1 VSESVT
7 DGGPGPLAG
16 EPPGPGTASEATI
29 AAQPRPVAAG
39 EAATRA
45 PARPGTAR
53 PGTARPGAVF
63 AVVAAGIAVV
73 NLDMFIV
80 NVALPSIGRSYPGT
94 GLADLSWVLNAYAI
108 VFAALLVPAG
118 RAADLIGRRAAF
130 LAGMA
135 VFGLA
140 SAACAVAPDV
150 WVLVAARVVQAAGGA
165 LLIPASL
172 GLLLAA
178 ARPDKRTGT
187 IRAWTSVG
195 GAAAALGPVLGGALV
210 AASWHWVFLVNVPV
224 VAVAVIAGRGVLQA
238 ESGHAM
244 GYGGSSPREPAA
256 RPIRWRSHRA
266 RLGGYGGSSPRELTA
281 LPDTLGA
288 AVFTIAI
295 GALALALVKSDD
307 WGWASPATLGLIAAA
322 AAGVALF
329 IRRSARHPSPV
340 IELHLLRRPVFA
352 TATAANVVFGTS
364 FGAMLLLVTLWCQD
378 VWGWSALRT
387 GLGVAPGPLL
397 VPFWSIAAGPLARKV
412 GPGPVAAAGCAVY
425 AAGCVFWRLNL
436 ALTPDYATR
445 MLPGM
450 LLTGT
455 GVGLTLPTLVSA
467 AVSAVPPHRFATGS
481 GIVTMARQVGIVLGV
496 SVLVTVLGQPAGAGA
511 LPAFQRATV
520 VLAATAFTAGL
531 TALLLVPARRRDRRQ
546 E

>member
-1 VSESVT
+1 VTESAA
-7 DGGPGPLAG
+7 DGGTSGVAEEL
-16 EPPGPGTASEATI
+16 PGTGPAT
-29 AAQPRPVAAG
+29 VTGTAAG
-39 EAATRA
+39 T
-45 PARPGTAR
+45 
-53 PGTARPGAVF
+53 RPGAVPEAGHRGQAGFGPVF
-63 AVVAAGIAVV
+63 AVVCAGIVCV
-73 NLDMFIV
+73 NLDLFIV
-80 NVALPSIGRSYPGT
+80 NVAIPSIGRSFG
-94 GLADLSWVLNAYAI
+94 GANLANLSWVLNAYAI

-130 LAGMA
+130 LTGMV

-165 LLIPASL
+165 LLMPASL

-178 ARPDKRTGT
+178 ARPEKRTGT

-195 GAAAALGPVLGGALV
+195 GAAAALGPVVGGALV
-210 AASWHWVFLVNVPV
+210 AASWHWVFLVNVPIVAIAV
-224 VAVAVIAGRGVLQA
+224 VAGLRVLRPDPASVARAGLTA
-238 ESGHAM
+238 E
-244 GYGGSSPREPAA
+244 RTE
-256 RPIRWRSHRA
+256 
-266 RLGGYGGSSPRELTA
+266 A

-288 AVFTIAI
+288 VVFTVAI
-295 GALALALVKSDD
+295 GALALALVKSDN
-307 WGWASPATLGLIAAA
+307 WGWASPATIGLIVAAVA
-322 AAGVALF
+322 LVALF
-329 IRRSARHPSPV
+329 VRRSARHPSPV
-340 IELHLLRRPVFA
+340 IELHLLRRPTFA
-352 TATAANVVFGTS
+352 TATAANVVFGAA

-397 VPFWSIAAGPLARKV
+397 VPFWSIAAGPLARRI
-412 GPGPVAAAGCAVY
+412 GPGPVAAAGCAIY

-436 ALTPDYATR
+436 AVTPDYATR

-467 AVSAVPPHRFATGS
+467 AVSAVPPNRFATGS

-496 SVLVTVLGQPAGAGA
+496 SVLVTILGHPAGAGA

-520 VLAATAFTAGL
+520 VLAATALAAGL
-531 TALLLVPARRRDRRQ
+531 VDLLLIPARRRERDQQGGATRAARQ
-546 E
+546 EAPG

>member
-1 VSESVT
+1 VSES
-7 DGGPGPLAG
+7 DGGPGPHLRDLAG
-16 EPPGPGTASEATI
+16 PATASGATV
-29 AAQPRPVAAG
+29 AAQPRPGSAG
-39 EAATRA
+39 QAATRA
-45 PARPGTAR
+45 PARF
-53 PGTARPGAVF
+53 GAVF
-63 AVVAAGIAVV
+63 AVVTAGIAVV
-73 NLDMFIV
+73 NLDLFIV
-80 NVALPSIGRSYPGT
+80 NVALPSIGRSYSGA

-130 LAGMA
+130 LTGMV

-140 SAACAVAPDV
+140 SAACAAAPDV
-150 WVLVAARVVQAAGGA
+150 WALVAARIVQAAGGA

-178 ARPDKRTGT
+178 ARPEKRTGT

-224 VAVAVIAGRGVLQA
+224 VAVAVLAGLRVLRPDPQPGPRFGARAGLAA
-238 ESGHAM
+238 E
-244 GYGGSSPREPAA
+244 
-256 RPIRWRSHRA
+256 RA
-266 RLGGYGGSSPRELTA
+266 EA

-288 AVFTIAI
+288 AMFTIAI

-307 WGWASPATLGLIAAA
+307 WGWASPATLGLVAAA
-322 AAGVALF
+322 AALVALF
-329 IRRSARHPSPV
+329 LRRSARHPSPV
-340 IELHLLRRPVFA
+340 IELYLLRRPVFA
-352 TATAANVVFGTS
+352 TATAANVVFGVS

-387 GLGVAPGPLL
+387 GLAVAPGPLL

-425 AAGCVFWRLNL
+425 AAGCVFWRLDL

-496 SVLVTVLGQPAGAGA
+496 SVLVTVLGHPAGAGA
-511 LPAFQRATV
+511 LPAFQRATI

-531 TALLLVPARRRDRRQ
+531 AALLLVPARRRDQPQ

>member
-1 VSESVT
+1 MTGST
-7 DGGPGPLAG
+7 ADGGASGVAEELPETGLAPVTGAAAGTMTGAAPEAG
-16 EPPGPGTASEATI
+16 E
-29 AAQPRPVAAG
+29 RAG
-39 EAATRA
+39 S
-45 PARPGTAR
+45 GF
-53 PGTARPGAVF
+53 GLVF
-63 AVVAAGIAVV
+63 AVVCAGVVCV

-80 NVALPSIGRSYPGT
+80 NVAIPSIGRSFG
-94 GLADLSWVLNAYAI
+94 GANLSNLSWVLNAYAI

-130 LAGMA
+130 LTGMI

-140 SAACAVAPDV
+140 SAACAAAPDV
-150 WVLVAARVVQAAGGA
+150 WVLVVARIVQAAGGA
-165 LLIPASL
+165 LLMPASL

-195 GAAAALGPVLGGALV
+195 GAAAALGPVIGGALV
-210 AASWHWVFLVNVPV
+210 AASWHWVFLVNVPIVAIAV
-224 VAVAVIAGRGVLQA
+224 VAGLRVLRPDPAAAGRAGLAA
-238 ESGHAM
+238 E
-244 GYGGSSPREPAA
+244 
-256 RPIRWRSHRA
+256 RA
-266 RLGGYGGSSPRELTA
+266 EA

-288 AVFTIAI
+288 ALFTVAV

-307 WGWASPATLGLIAAA
+307 WGWASPATIGLIVAAA
-322 AAGVALF
+322 VLLAWFV
-329 IRRSARHPSPV
+329 RRSARHPSPV
-340 IELHLLRRPVFA
+340 IELHLLRRPTFA
-352 TATAANVVFGTS
+352 TATAANVVFGTA
-364 FGAMLLLVTLWCQD
+364 FGAMLLLVTLWCQE

-397 VPFWSIAAGPLARKV
+397 VPFWSIAAGPLARRI
-412 GPGPVAAAGCAVY
+412 GPGPVAAAGCAIY

-436 ALTPDYATR
+436 AVTPDYAAR

-467 AVSAVPPHRFATGS
+467 AVSAVPPNRFATGS

-496 SVLVTVLGQPAGAGA
+496 SVLVTVLGHP
-511 LPAFQRATV
+511 
-520 VLAATAFTAGL
+520 
-531 TALLLVPARRRDRRQ
+531 
-546 E
+546 

>member
-1 VSESVT
+1 VAESAA
-7 DGGPGPLAG
+7 DGRASGIAEELPETGQPTVAAAPQTG
-16 EPPGPGTASEATI
+16 AKPPGEAG
-29 AAQPRPVAAG
+29 QRG
-39 EAATRA
+39 EARF
-45 PARPGTAR
+45 
-53 PGTARPGAVF
+53 GAVF
-63 AVVAAGIAVV
+63 AVVCAGVVCV

-80 NVALPSIGRSYPGT
+80 NVAIPSIGRSFG
-94 GLADLSWVLNAYAI
+94 GANLANLSWVLNAYAI

-130 LAGMA
+130 ITGMI

-140 SAACAVAPDV
+140 SAACAAAPDV
-150 WVLVAARVVQAAGGA
+150 WVLVVARVVQAAGGA
-165 LLIPASL
+165 LLMPASL

-178 ARPDKRTGT
+178 ARPDKRAGT

-195 GAAAALGPVLGGALV
+195 GAAAALGPVIGGALV
-210 AASWHWVFLVNVPV
+210 AASWHWVFLVNVPIVAIAV
-224 VAVAVIAGRGVLQA
+224 VAGLRVLRPEARAAARAGRP
-238 ESGHAM
+238 E
-244 GYGGSSPREPAA
+244 
-256 RPIRWRSHRA
+256 
-266 RLGGYGGSSPRELTA
+266 A

-288 AVFTIAI
+288 VVFTVAI

-307 WGWASPATLGLIAAA
+307 WGWAAPSTIGLIVAAVIL
-322 AAGVALF
+322 VALF

-340 IELHLLRRPVFA
+340 IELHLLRRPTFA
-352 TATAANVVFGTS
+352 TATAANVVFGTA

-397 VPFWSIAAGPLARKV
+397 VPLLSIAAGPLARRI
-412 GPGPVAAAGCAVY
+412 GPGPVAAAGCAIY

-436 ALTPDYATR
+436 AVAPDYATR

-496 SVLVTVLGQPAGAGA
+496 SVLVTVLGHPDGPGA

-520 VLAATAFTAGL
+520 MLAAIAFGAGL
-531 TALLLVPARRRDRRQ
+531 VDLLLIPAHRRERGQPGEATPAVRQ
-546 E
+546 GAPG

>member
-1 VSESVT
+1 VSESVA
-7 DGGPGPLAG
+7 DGGRGPLAG
-16 EPPGPGTASEATI
+16 GLPGPVAAGPVAGPVTASGATV
-29 AAQPRPVAAG
+29 AAQPRPGAAG
-39 EAATRA
+39 QAVTRA
-45 PARPGTAR
+45 PARF
-53 PGTARPGAVF
+53 GAVF
-63 AVVAAGIAVV
+63 AVVTAGIAVV

-80 NVALPSIGRSYPGT
+80 NVALPSIGRSFSGA

-130 LAGMA
+130 LTGM
-135 VFGLA
+135 VIFGLA
-140 SAACAVAPDV
+140 SAACAAAPDV

-165 LLIPASL
+165 LLMPASL

-178 ARPDKRTGT
+178 ARPEKRTGT

-224 VAVAVIAGRGVLQA
+224 VVVAVLAGRGVLPVVPGQGMR
-238 ESGHAM
+238 SG
-244 GYGGSSPREPAA
+244 GWSPREA
-256 RPIRWRSHRA
+256 
-266 RLGGYGGSSPRELTA
+266 TA

-288 AVFTIAI
+288 TLFTIAI

-307 WGWASPATLGLIAAA
+307 WGWASPATLGLAAA
-322 AAGVALF
+322 AAVLVGLF

-387 GLGVAPGPLL
+387 GLAVAPGPLL

-425 AAGCVFWRLNL
+425 AAGCLFWRLNL
-436 ALTPDYATR
+436 ALTPDYAAR

-496 SVLVTVLGQPAGAGA
+496 SVLVTVLGHPAGAGA
-511 LPAFQRATV
+511 LPAFQRATI

-531 TALLLVPARRRDRRQ
+531 AALLLVPASRHDPRQ
-546 E
+546 PR

>member
-1 VSESVT
+1 MTEELPETGPVT
-7 DGGPGPLAG
+7 ATGTVAG
-16 EPPGPGTASEATI
+16 
-29 AAQPRPVAAG
+29 
-39 EAATRA
+39 TRA
-45 PARPGTAR
+45 
-53 PGTARPGAVF
+53 GAVTEPGQRGQAGF
-63 AVVAAGIAVV
+63 GPVFMVVCAGVVCV
-73 NLDMFIV
+73 NLDLFIV
-80 NVALPSIGRSYPGT
+80 NVAIPSIGRSFG
-94 GLADLSWVLNAYAI
+94 GANLANLSWVLNAYAI

-130 LAGMA
+130 LTGMI

-140 SAACAVAPDV
+140 SAACAAAPDV
-150 WVLVAARVVQAAGGA
+150 WVLVVARVVQAAGGA
-165 LLIPASL
+165 LLMPASL

-178 ARPDKRTGT
+178 ARPDKRAGT

-195 GAAAALGPVLGGALV
+195 GAAAALGPVIGGALV
-210 AASWHWVFLVNVPV
+210 AASWHWVFLVNVPIVVIAV
-224 VAVAVIAGRGVLQA
+224 VAGLRVLPPDPA
-238 ESGHAM
+238 S
-244 GYGGSSPREPAA
+244 AA
-256 RPIRWRSHRA
+256 RAGLAAERT
-266 RLGGYGGSSPRELTA
+266 EA

-288 AVFTIAI
+288 AVFTVAI

-307 WGWASPATLGLIAAA
+307 WGWASPATIGLIAAGV
-322 AAGVALF
+322 AGVALF

-340 IELHLLRRPVFA
+340 IELHLLRRPTFA
-352 TATAANVVFGTS
+352 AATAANVVFGTA

-397 VPFWSIAAGPLARKV
+397 VPFWAIAAGPLARRV
-412 GPGPVAAAGCAVY
+412 GPGPVAAAGCVIY

-436 ALTPDYATR
+436 AVTPDYAAR

-481 GIVTMARQVGIVLGV
+481 GIVTMARQIGIVLGV
-496 SVLVTVLGQPAGAGA
+496 SVLVTVLGHPAGAGA

-520 VLAATAFTAGL
+520 VLAALAFGAGL
-531 TALLLVPARRRDRRQ
+531 VDLLLIPARRRERDQQDGATRAVRQ
-546 E
+546 GAPG

>member
-1 VSESVT
+1 MSESVT
-7 DGGPGPLAG
+7 DSGAGPLAG
-16 EPPGPGTASEATI
+16 GLPGPAAPSEPTA
-29 AAQPRPVAAG
+29 AAQPRPGAAG
-39 EAATRA
+39 HGVA
-45 PARPGTAR
+45 PPAVRF
-53 PGTARPGAVF
+53 GAVF
-63 AVVAAGIAVV
+63 AIVTAGIAVV

-80 NVALPSIGRSYPGT
+80 NVALPSIGRSFSGA

-130 LAGMA
+130 LTGMV

-140 SAACAVAPDV
+140 SAACAAAPDV

-165 LLIPASL
+165 LLMPASL

-178 ARPDKRTGT
+178 ARPEKRTGT

-210 AASWHWVFLVNVPV
+210 AASWHWVFLVNVPIV
-224 VAVAVIAGRGVLQA
+224 LIAVLAGRGVLPA
-238 ESGHAM
+238 ESGQDRV
-244 GYGGSSPREPAA
+244 GPGGAYPREAA
-256 RPIRWRSHRA
+256 P
-266 RLGGYGGSSPRELTA
+266 

-288 AVFTIAI
+288 VVFTIAI
-295 GALALALVKSDD
+295 GALALALVKSGD

-322 AAGVALF
+322 AVLVGLF
-329 IRRSARHPSPV
+329 VRRSARHPSPV

-352 TATAANVVFGTS
+352 TATAANVAFGTS

-387 GLGVAPGPLL
+387 GLAIAPGPLL
-397 VPFWSIAAGPLARKV
+397 VPFWSIAAGPLARKI

-436 ALTPDYATR
+436 ALAPDYATR

-496 SVLVTVLGQPAGAGA
+496 SVLVTVLGHPAGAGA
-511 LPAFQRATV
+511 LPAFQRATI

-531 TALLLVPARRRDRRQ
+531 AALLLVPAGRHEPRQ